1 MKPKK
6 YNKFQLWRMAKVRMI
21 GKGDSYIRFTPNWG
35 FAFRW
40 PKNRKTGRRRR
51 VRVAW
56 HHGVQLV
63 EWHGARWV
71 VHHQVLG
78 HSRVKGESFMP
89 SVPGSRRTRR
99 RR

>member
-6 YNKFQLWRMAKVRMI
+6 YNKFQLWRLAKVRAI
-21 GKGDSYIRFTPNWG
+21 GWRGNYVLFTPNWG
-35 FAFRW
+35 VGIPWLRN
-40 PKNRKTGRRRR
+40 KKTSRKRLIRAGRL
-51 VRVAW
+51 
-56 HHGVQLV
+56 HGLQLI

-78 HSRVKGESFMP
+78 HSRVRGESFMP